1 MDSVPVEASTCFIQL
16 KKSTSLI
23 FLLLLFILSLILS
36 NIHYVT
42 FEFLQEW
49 VLTSGNAS
57 SLCSHKNLVLSQIA
71 VARKTSTGHVLY
83 PQNLLSLSLSIS
95 LPFYF
100 SLFFLFFGCIHRLYL
115 EFCFIKILTVL
126 QSKVVVLEQEGH
138 FGALWMRGTLEEV
151 GDERVRRGKGES
163 EISWKRIF
171 YITNLLKNFL
181 SPRFRPGWSWS

>member
-1 MDSVPVEASTCFIQL
+1 MMDSVPVEASTCFIQL

-57 SLCSHKNLVLSQIA
+57 SLCSHKNLVLSQIV

-83 PQNLLSLSLSIS
+83 PQNLLSLSLS
-95 LPFYF
+95 YF
-100 SLFFLFFGCIHRLYL
+100 FFLFYGRIHRLYL
-115 EFCFIKILTVL
+115 EFCLIKILTVFAIEKSWYW
-126 QSKVVVLEQEGH
+126 SKK
-138 FGALWMRGTLEEV
+138 GTLV
-151 GDERVRRGKGES
+151 PCGWRDLGRG
-163 EISWKRIF
+163 R
-171 YITNLLKNFL
+171 
-181 SPRFRPGWSWS
+181 